1 MVSARYQTSSLATRK
16 HRHHRQGIQLY
27 ADYAAQISL
36 QGYRKVRL
44 LPSSI
49 GIYGLTARLK
59 RKRLMYHV
67 SHHRILTKANLSY
80 SLDVHNIV
88 SNEIAKNL
96 DLKVLYLD

>member
-1 MVSARYQTSSLATRK
+1 MVSARYQTSSQATRK